1 MNTREI
7 AAEYRLSHWA
17 GIMRERSESG
27 LSVRAF
33 CKNAGFH
40 ENIYFYWQRKLRE
53 AAYLESSKEQDS
65 LQASPTPVSFTEVR
79 LPERAALPAPG
90 DNLQDR
96 VCVEAAGALITADSG
111 YPIDKLSVLIQA
123 VIRPC

>member
-17 GIMRERSESG
+17 EVIRERKESG

-53 AAYLESSKEQDS
+53 EACGELSKIQDQ
-65 LQASPTPVSFTEVR
+65 LVRMAPAGFTEVK
-79 LPERAALPAPG
+79 LAAEPALTLATEA
-90 DNLQDR
+90 LQNQ
-96 VCVEAAGALITADSG
+96 VCIEAAGIRITADCG
-111 YPIDKLSVLIQA
+111 YPADKLSALLREVS
-123 VIRPC
+123 RPC